1 MLFVSEQ
8 PTGGSNCVNF
18 PKNLSRMRM
27 GMPGFDLH
35 RETMSLRAK
44 SGVRLGHG
52 ANVYRLPLNADDNVE
67 IIGRQGEIETGRW
80 Q

>member
-1 MLFVSEQ
+1 
-8 PTGGSNCVNF
+8 
-18 PKNLSRMRM
+18 M